1 MWGTQLAMIPWALC
15 GGACVAATM
24 LRAVRDSRSYMPTP
38 LSRGEL
44 CLNGSGSSKLHIGL
58 RFVEIIHIAGINGEI
73 CRKLENQRA
82 SRGKKSEEFFAR
94 PDVNV
99 CFVEKALMNGSF
111 FHIFF
116 AYESNI
122 CSENEYKREGN
133 IMVETATIELT
144 WNEIDTIAQI
154 LWAAGEE
161 GLAEMLWDA
170 GADLIAD

>member
-1 MWGTQLAMIPWALC
+1 
-15 GGACVAATM
+15 M
-24 LRAVRDSRSYMPTP
+24 LTP
-38 LSRGEL
+38 LFRGSYAR
-44 CLNGSGSSKLHIGL
+44 NSSESTRIHVRL
-58 RFVEIIHIAGINGEI
+58 RVVEIIHIVGINGEV

-82 SRGKKSEEFFAR
+82 SRGKKSGEFFAR

-99 CFVEKALMNGSF
+99 CFVEKVLMNGSF

-116 AYESNI
+116 THESNI

-144 WNEIDTIAQI
+144 WDEIDTIAQI

-161 GLAEMLWDA
+161 GLAEMLWDT